1 MRGYFQLTSRGRWP
15 PGLVRQGGGAEKVG
29 MGRARRLATPAPGKV
44 VLWEAAPEHQV
55 SEL

>member
-1 MRGYFQLTSRGRWP
+1 MDTYQLTSRGRWP